1 MAERLDKLQQTFKV
15 VEDDYLRL
23 LGLSRNG
30 YNALDLEVDE
40 SEDEADDDGDD
51 DDDRPTKKVRII

>member
-1 MAERLDKLQQTFKV
+1 V

-51 DDDRPTKKVRII
+51 DGDDDDDRPTKKVRII

>member
-1 MAERLDKLQQTFKV
+1 V

-30 YNALDLEVDE
+30 YNALDLEADE
-40 SEDEADDDGDD
+40 SDDEADDNGDD
-51 DDDRPTKKVRII
+51 DDDRPTKKVRVI